1 MLIHFGDV
9 QLCYAKKIVT
19 RVIFLSG
26 AGNGAVIALK
36 AGRNAI
42 VLNTDIN
49 SARVALSELCSSSTQ
64 DTTGTENSEN

>member
-1 MLIHFGDV
+1 ML
-9 QLCYAKKIVT
+9 CKKIVT

-26 AGNGAVIALK
+26 TGNGAVAALK

-42 VLNTDIN
+42 AVNTDIN
-49 SARVALSELCSSSTQ
+49 SARVALSELCSSSAQ